1 MVWEYVWERFF
12 EAIMGK
18 LSALTVKSKNE
29 PGRYGDGDGLFLIV
43 KPTGSKSWVVR
54 VQKNRKRRD
63 FGLGSVSKVSLE
75 QARTKAAAVRSQMEA
90 GLDPII
96 ERLKEE
102 GIPTFRKAA
111 AAVHSEQKPAW
122 RNSKH
127 AKQWMTTLET
137 YVFPKLGDVAVN
149 KIEGGQVR
157 DVLAAI
163 WLNKP
168 ETARRVRQRIGQ
180 VIDWAVGKGYR
191 ETPISMTVINRS
203 LPKVARSEKHHPSMP
218 YRDVPAFM
226 KTLHAKP
233 TIARL
238 ALELLILS
246 ASRPQEVR
254 LADWSQ
260 FDLEANTWTRPIP
273 SMKGKRVHVVPLTEP
288 IKDFLVRLQAFTGTR
303 SGYLFEGNKR
313 GKPIS
318 EMTMNKVL
326 RDADLIWVPHGFR
339 STFREW
345 VSEET
350 TFDGETAEQALA
362 HVIANKTEAAYR
374 RGNQLEK
381 RRVMMAAWNDY
392 CDGKVN
398 KVVRLVG

>member
-1 MVWEYVWERFF
+1 
-12 EAIMGK
+12 MGK

-54 VQKNRKRRD
+54 VQKNSRRRD
-63 FGLGSVSKVSLE
+63 FGLGSESKVTLA
-75 QARTKAAAVRSQMEA
+75 QARLKAAAVRSQMEA
-90 GLDPII
+90 GLDPIV
-96 ERLKEE
+96 ERLKAE
-102 GIPTFRKAA
+102 GIPTFRAA
-111 AAVHSEQKPAW
+111 AAIVHGEQKPAW

-127 AKQWMTTLET
+127 SRQWITTLET

-149 KIEGGQVR
+149 QIEGGQVR

-163 WLNKP
+163 WLTKP

-191 ETPISMTVINRS
+191 ETPISMSVVNRS

-218 YRDVPAFM
+218 YRDVPAFI
-226 KTLHAKP
+226 KSLRDKP

-238 ALELLILS
+238 ALELLIFT
-246 ASRPQEVR
+246 ASRPQEIR
-254 LADWSQ
+254 LAQWSE
-260 FDLEANTWTRPIP
+260 FDLDAEIWTRPA
-273 SMKGKRVHVVPLTEP
+273 SKMKGKREHAVPITPP
-288 IKDFLVRLQAFTGTR
+288 IKEFLVRLQAFTGSR
-303 SGYLFEGNKR
+303 SGLLFEGNKR

-318 EMTMNKVL
+318 EMTMTKLL
-326 RDADLIWVPHGFR
+326 RDADLDWVPHGFR
-339 STFREW
+339 SSFREW
-345 VSEET
+345 ISEET

-381 RRVMMAAWNDY
+381 RRVMMTAWNDY
-392 CDGKVN
+392 CQGSAG

>member
-1 MVWEYVWERFF
+1 MVWEHVWERFF
-12 EAIMGK
+12 GASMGK

-43 KPTGSKSWVVR
+43 KATGSKSWVVR
-54 VQKNRKRRD
+54 VQKNGKRRD

-90 GLDPII
+90 GLDPIL
-96 ERLKEE
+96 ERLKEQ

-111 AAVHSEQKPAW
+111 ADVHAEQKPAW

-163 WLNKP
+163 WLTKP

-191 ETPISMTVINRS
+191 VTPISMTVINRS

-218 YRDVPAFM
+218 YREVPAFM
-226 KTLHAKP
+226 KTLIAKP

-254 LADWSQ
+254 LADWSH
-260 FDLEANTWTRPIP
+260 FDLEANLWTRPA
-273 SMKGKRVHVVPLTEP
+273 SHMKAKRAHIVPLTETM
-288 IKDFLVRLQAFTGTR
+288 KELLVRLQAFTGNR
-303 SGYLFEGNKR
+303 SGLLFEGNKR

-318 EMTMNKVL
+318 EMTMTKLL
-326 RDADLIWVPHGFR
+326 RDADLNWVPHGFR
-339 STFREW
+339 SSFREW

-381 RRVMMAAWNDY
+381 RRLMMTAWNDY
-392 CDGKVN
+392 CVGGGGN
-398 KVVRLVG
+398 IIRLVG